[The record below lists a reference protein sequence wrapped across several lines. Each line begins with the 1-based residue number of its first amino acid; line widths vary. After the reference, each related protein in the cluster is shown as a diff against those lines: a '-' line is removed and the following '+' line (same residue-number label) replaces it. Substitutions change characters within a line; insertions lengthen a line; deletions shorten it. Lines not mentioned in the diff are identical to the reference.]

1 MKCTRI
7 VGRRTLIILMF
18 DDFAPLAFFQQ
29 IHGIASWA
37 RYFFPCGYILAIPN
51 MQGLGETV
59 SHIFHTHT
67 HTQFSAHKCI
77 RITGCFSGYAV
88 WTHFTNRLLLIVL
101 NGVCMLLQITISSLQ
116 IQPLFRWDDEH
127 QKFFLHTHTHRTRV
141 KSTQNTCAITS
152 SLNIAG

>member
-67 HTQFSAHKCI
+67 HTHNSALTNVFELPVALTAMPFEHILRIAFS
-77 RITGCFSGYAV
+77 
-88 WTHFTNRLLLIVL
+88 
-101 NGVCMLLQITISSLQ
+101 
-116 IQPLFRWDDEH
+116 
-127 QKFFLHTHTHRTRV
+127 
-141 KSTQNTCAITS
+141 
-152 SLNIAG
+152 